1 MSETADQVKSV
12 RQWLAERG
20 ISQAELVAASKLEVR
35 VVEAIVQG
43 RYTPSPQ
50 QREWLAA
57 ALGVPLE
64 QIAWG
69 HVNPVES
76 MYGHGPQFGRS
87 P

>member
-1 MSETADQVKSV
+1 MSDVKSV
-12 RQWLAERG
+12 AQWMGERRL
-20 ISQAELVAASKLEVR
+20 SLAELVEASQIEQR

-50 QREWLAA
+50 QRECLTA
-57 ALGVPLE
+57 ALGVTPE

-69 HVNPVES
+69 HVAPVEH